1 MSEQDQQ
8 QRMRQQWAADEIDDE
23 LHHVDIQIPVQQYD
37 SRYDDPTQA
46 PIDEAT
52 LAAAAQQHLALAQV
66 PDVVKRVSVL
76 FIWGKFY
83 D

>member
-37 SRYDDPTQA
+37 SRYDDPAQT

-52 LAAAAQQHLALAQV
+52 LAAAQQHMALAQV

-76 FIWGKFY
+76 CMWG
-83 D
+83 